1 MMNLLIAALLAA
13 SGCLEVSQSRITAG
27 HLKPF
32 VPQFASLPADA
43 EFGYAPA
50 PGTTRWIRR
59 GELESF
65 ARRHGIV
72 LESAPELCAVRP
84 SQVLTAAAI
93 ENALRPVISGL
104 LPGSSH
110 RIEVIDYVRLPLP
123 QGVLSFRKEDLHEAQ
138 AGALLWRGRIIYDRN
153 RSMPVWVKARI
164 TVEGQGWFARRLIE
178 KGQTLNDADVELR
191 RCEIPLLEALK
202 RDAATTVVGLEALS
216 SIEAGSRIPTA
227 ALGRPVAVRAGD
239 KMKVYSET
247 GSVRLAIEAE
257 AVNGGRVG
265 DQISVVNKSNGARL
279 RARVIAPGEGRISVE
294 ENRNETDRSGNRNHS
309 HVRGG

>member
-1 MMNLLIAALLAA
+1 MNFLLAALLAA
-13 SGCLEVSQSRITAG
+13 PGCLEVSQSRITAG
-27 HLKPF
+27 HLKAF

-59 GELESF
+59 GEVESF
-65 ARRHGIV
+65 ARRHGIL

-93 ENALRPVISGL
+93 ESALRPVISGL

-110 RIEVIDYVRLPLP
+110 RIEIIDYVRLPLP
-123 QGVLSFRKEDLHEAQ
+123 QGVLSFRKEDMHEAQ

-164 TVEGQGWFARRLIE
+164 AVEGQSWFARRFIE
-178 KGQTLNDADVELR
+178 KGKTLNDEDVELR

-202 RDAATTVVGLEALS
+202 RSADSNVVGLEALS
-216 SIEAGSRIPTA
+216 GIEAGSRIPVA
-227 ALGRPVAVRAGD
+227 SLGRPVAVRAGD

-265 DQISVVNKSNGARL
+265 DLISVVNRSNGAKL
-279 RARVIAPGEGRISVE
+279 RARVTAPGQGRISVE
-294 ENRNETDRSGNRNHS
+294 ENRNETGRTGDRNHN
-309 HVRGG
+309 HGRGG